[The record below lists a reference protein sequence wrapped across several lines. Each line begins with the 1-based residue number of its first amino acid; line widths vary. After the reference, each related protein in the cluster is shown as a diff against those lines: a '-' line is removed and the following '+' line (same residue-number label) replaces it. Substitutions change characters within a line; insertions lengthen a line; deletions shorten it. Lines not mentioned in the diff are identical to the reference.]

1 MGFFFAFFLRLMI
14 AEQSFNFSDMGPP
27 GLVIGAL
34 FAFIYFLV
42 KEHRAERQ
50 EWLIAYREQS
60 KIIDERQVETNAVIR
75 ELSAVV
81 RSAYELRG
89 NGR

>member
-1 MGFFFAFFLRLMI
+1 MPKDRDVMI
-14 AEQSFNFSDMGPP
+14 TEPTITFTDLGPP

-42 KEHRAERQ
+42 REHRAERQ

-60 KIIDERQVETNAVIR
+60 KIIDERQIETNTVIR
-75 ELSAVV
+75 ELASVV
-81 RSAYELRG
+81 RESNANHRS
-89 NGR
+89 R